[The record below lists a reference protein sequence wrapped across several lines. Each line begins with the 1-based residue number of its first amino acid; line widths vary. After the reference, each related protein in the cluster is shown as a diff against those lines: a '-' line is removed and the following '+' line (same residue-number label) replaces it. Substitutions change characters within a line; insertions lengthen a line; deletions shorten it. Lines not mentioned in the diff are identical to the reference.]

1 MLNPRKCMV
10 QLKYNKINQKVTMME
25 MDTNMKKNKKLLTNP
40 RIMII
45 NMELVIEKRIFHQ
58 FLLKFQFEI

>member
-1 MLNPRKCMV
+1 MV

-25 MDTNMKKNKKLLTNP
+25 MDTNMKKNKKLLKNP

>member
-1 MLNPRKCMV
+1 MV

>member
-1 MLNPRKCMV
+1 
-10 QLKYNKINQKVTMME
+10 MME

-40 RIMII
+40 RTKMLI
-45 NMELVIEKRIFHQ
+45 NMEPVIEERIFHQ